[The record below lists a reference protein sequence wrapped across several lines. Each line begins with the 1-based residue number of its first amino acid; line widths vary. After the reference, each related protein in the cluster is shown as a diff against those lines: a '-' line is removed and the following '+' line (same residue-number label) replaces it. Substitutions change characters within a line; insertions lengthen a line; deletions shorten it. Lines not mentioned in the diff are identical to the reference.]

1 MAEFEGDFSE
11 KEYNLKA
18 RSDLYINKLKS
29 NSFSLI
35 KQKNAYINL
44 NLHIDTQKKEYNF
57 KQGDLTIEKMPFQIT
72 GLIDSNSINLSLKGN
87 NIDLDELAKTIL
99 INSVDESKKYEGKGM
114 VNFNATI
121 NGLISNIEMPSIQ
134 ADFSII
140 NGTIKEVEKNL
151 SLTNI
156 NLKGHYQNKQRNQ
169 KELLEFSKLSLQLLE
184 STFSGTTIITDF
196 AIPTFVGS
204 MDGNID
210 LQSFHEFFKFQGV
223 EFIDGNVEFSTQYSV
238 KFPDIEYDP
247 SVFNLD
253 NTNGELKI
261 VDVTYKGE
269 SDSLI
274 YESISGDILL
284 KGNDAATKNLV
295 IKTRNSDLTLNG
307 AIKNLIPFIEG
318 NGSLGI
324 IASIESSKLDINE
337 FIAASKSS
345 DIIAIPSVFKIP
357 ETIHLNIDLDIKQLL
372 WESHQFNLIK
382 GKLLLA
388 NHKVNINHFSLQ
400 ALGGIIK
407 GNLMLNNLL
416 DQGNVVEGSLSLI
429 KLNVRDLFSDW
440 NNFDQG
446 TITDKNLSGTMS
458 GNIELLLFF
467 DPYFQIIEDKMYI
480 NTDMKITN
488 GALTNMETMR
498 DVTAY
503 MRSNKAL
510 KLTLNKHID
519 QFEDKLTNLK
529 FSELTNSIEIKN
541 STIIIPK
548 MLIQSNAL
556 DVEFS
561 GWHDFDNNIE
571 YHFSFRFRELKSNVD
586 NIEFGRIEDDG
597 LGWKIY
603 LTMTGSI
610 ENPLYSLD
618 KDEMKATLKESITEE
633 KGTIKSL
640 LKTEFGMF
648 KKDTTVQELKTK
660 TKSESFDFIIYEE
673 EQSKDSIPGKSKN
686 KKRSNKFFEKLKE
699 KSDAE
704 KEEIDDNQF
713 E

>member
-1 MAEFEGDFSE
+1 
-11 KEYNLKA
+11 
-18 RSDLYINKLKS
+18 
-29 NSFSLI
+29 
-35 KQKNAYINL
+35 
-44 NLHIDTQKKEYNF
+44 
-57 KQGDLTIEKMPFQIT
+57 
-72 GLIDSNSINLSLKGN
+72 
-87 NIDLDELAKTIL
+87 
-99 INSVDESKKYEGKGM
+99 
-114 VNFNATI
+114 
-121 NGLISNIEMPSIQ
+121 
-134 ADFSII
+134 
-140 NGTIKEVEKNL
+140 
-151 SLTNI
+151 
-156 NLKGHYQNKQRNQ
+156 
-169 KELLEFSKLSLQLLE
+169 
-184 STFSGTTIITDF
+184 
-196 AIPTFVGS
+196 
-204 MDGNID
+204 
-210 LQSFHEFFKFQGV
+210 
-223 EFIDGNVEFSTQYSV
+223 
-238 KFPDIEYDP
+238 
-247 SVFNLD
+247 
-253 NTNGELKI
+253 
-261 VDVTYKGE
+261 
-269 SDSLI
+269 
-274 YESISGDILL
+274 
-284 KGNDAATKNLV
+284 
-295 IKTRNSDLTLNG
+295 
-307 AIKNLIPFIEG
+307 
-318 NGSLGI
+318 
-324 IASIESSKLDINE
+324 
-337 FIAASKSS
+337 
-345 DIIAIPSVFKIP
+345 
-357 ETIHLNIDLDIKQLL
+357 
-372 WESHQFNLIK
+372 
-382 GKLLLA
+382 
-388 NHKVNINHFSLQ
+388 
-400 ALGGIIK
+400 
-407 GNLMLNNLL
+407 
-416 DQGNVVEGSLSLI
+416 
-429 KLNVRDLFSDW
+429 
-440 NNFDQG
+440 
-446 TITDKNLSGTMS
+446 
-458 GNIELLLFF
+458 NIELLLFF